1 MGGPRC
7 LPAHLWRAQAAAAV
21 AGSLAAIQPTPAQL
35 GTCHAPRRPSLNSRP
50 AHNQCLMF
58 AHPACS
64 AAGLLLRRSHPG
76 KPQSAHPFR
85 LLSPL
90 GCPRATLF
98 NVSNRK
104 PHFGQTPHSHRRRCV
119 TAFVYRD
126 WLMRRWITTGLF
138 AGEELQQQSKW
149 AACARRP
156 GASSGQRSGGSM
168 GVRRRA
174 RSSV

>member
-156 GASSGQRSGGSM
+156 GASSGQRNGGSM